1 MKIACVGL
9 GQMGKGIAMNM
20 IKCGQELIV
29 SDLSDKTF
37 SEFEAKGVS
46 TTTDPQEVAKCN
58 IIFFSLPDTAVVL
71 DYLFGENGIAKN
83 LKAGQIVC
91 DLSTIN
97 YAASVDIYEKLS
109 EIGVKFMDAPVSGME
124 AKAIDGTLT
133 VMCGGNKELFETLL
147 PYFNCIGNNILLMG
161 SIGAGQ
167 LTKAINNTMFNINI
181 AGFAEMIPF
190 AVKLGLDPEQIVS
203 VINSSSGRS
212 YASEFFLPRVLKRSF
227 VDGYPLEHAYKD
239 LVCTAELSAQQHLT
253 LPVMHAALST
263 YQTAL
268 LKGLGKHDKGAMT
281 MVYEELFGVKIEP
294 KNK

>member
-9 GQMGKGIAMNM
+9 GQMGKGMAMNM
-20 IKCGQELIV
+20 AKCGQELLV
-29 SDLSDKTF
+29 SDICEKTF
-37 SEFEAKGVS
+37 PEFRAKGIS
-46 TTTDPQEVAKCN
+46 ATTDQHEVAKCD
-58 IIFFSLPDTAVVL
+58 IIFLSLPNTEIVCS
-71 DYLFGENGIAKN
+71 YLFGEQGIAQN

-91 DLSTIN
+91 DFSTIN
-97 YAASVDIYEKLS
+97 YTTSVEIYEKLAAL
-109 EIGVKFMDAPVSGME
+109 GVKFMDAPVSGME

-133 VMCGGNKELFETLL
+133 VMCGGNKDLFETLL
-147 PYFNCIGNNILLMG
+147 PYFECVGNNILLMG

-167 LTKAINNTMFNINI
+167 LTKSINNTLFNINI

-190 AVKLGLDPEQIVS
+190 AIKLGLDPEQIIS
-203 VINSSSGRS
+203 VVNSSSGRS

-239 LVCTAELSAQQHLT
+239 LVCTAELSAQQHLA

-268 LKGLGKHDKGAMT
+268 LKGLGAHDKGAMT
-281 MVYEELFGVKIEP
+281 MVYEELFGVKVEP
-294 KNK
+294 KK